1 MRRLALLTALGL
13 VFGLAACGG
22 GAAEGEIRLRF
33 VWWGNQDRATLTQRA
48 VALFEQRNP
57 GVRVDTTFTSFA
69 AYWEKLATETAGGNP
84 PDVMQLDYRYLNE
97 YAGRGV
103 LLDLAGSLGKQIRTA
118 DWHQGLLAAGKVG
131 AKQVGVPLAQNT
143 TTIVYDPKPFAA
155 KGIPEP
161 KLGWTWQD
169 YLATATRLTQ
179 GQLAGATD
187 FAGTEDVFEMW
198 LRQCGKQLYTAEGQ
212 FAFTESDLREFWQ
225 LAARFR
231 AAGALNH
238 TELTAGLNQGPEQT
252 PLGRRRTATEH
263 SYDSI
268 FGGYH
273 AIRPNELKLAP
284 YPSDNP
290 AQLGQYRKPSQLLS
304 VFART
309 KQREAAVKL
318 VDFLLNDEEAGKI
331 LGATRGLPPNLKIRA
346 QVADSLQGPD
356 RQVYD
361 YETALEPHL
370 GDPPP
375 PPPKGDG
382 AVYKLMQR
390 LNEEVVFG
398 RKTIDE
404 AVRQFFTDAANHLK

>member
-1 MRRLALLTALGL
+1 MRKLALLSVLAL

-22 GAAEGEIRLRF
+22 GAADGETRLRF
-33 VWWGNQDRATLTQRA
+33 VWWGNQDRATLTERA
-48 VALFEQRNP
+48 VRLFEQRNP
-57 GVRVDTTFTSFA
+57 GVRVDTTFTAFG

-84 PDVMQLDYRYLNE
+84 PDVIQMDYRYLNE

-103 LLDLAGSLGKQIRTA
+103 LLDLSASLGKQIRTA
-118 DWHQGLLAAGKVG
+118 DWNQGLIGSGKVKD
-131 AKQVGVPLAQNT
+131 KQVGVPFAQNA

-155 KGIPEP
+155 KGVPEP

-169 YLATATRLTQ
+169 YLAQATRLSE
-179 GQLAGATD
+179 GQVAGATD

-198 LRQCGKQLYTAEGQ
+198 LRQHGKQLYTADGQ
-212 FAFTESDLREFWQ
+212 FAFGEADLRAFWQ

-231 AAGALNH
+231 AAGAFNH
-238 TELTAGLNQGPEQT
+238 VELTSGLNQGPEQT

-273 AIRPNELKLAP
+273 AIRPGELKLAP
-284 YPSDNP
+284 YPSDDP
-290 AQLGQYRKPSQLLS
+290 KQLGQYRKPSQLLS

-309 KQREAAVKL
+309 KQQATALKL

-346 QVADSLQGPD
+346 QVAQTLQGAD

-361 YETALEPHL
+361 YETALDPHL
-370 GDPPP
+370 GDAPP

-398 RKTIDE
+398 RKSIDE
-404 AVRQFFTDAANHLK
+404 AVKQFFADAANHLK